1 MGMEAADPMRTPR
14 AGNASFVQARRY
26 AVIAGQLF
34 RGLVGQGAWPESLL
48 TNRPQTSKDRV
59 VSWMRWQVL
68 AVWISRIRRA
78 LPLAPAADPLEVKW
92 AQARPGGGHPGNR
105 VHGFSRSPT
114 GVFGCFSAGYCR
126 QLPISR

>member
-78 LPLAPAADPLEVKW
+78 LRLAPALDPLDVGM
-92 AQARPGGGHPGNR
+92 AHGRPGRGQSR
-105 VHGFSRSPT
+105 DRSP
-114 GVFGCFSAGYCR
+114 GFPPG
-126 QLPISR
+126 P